1 MNKTNPNL
9 LASILNVQDNLVI
22 LLNLKGE
29 IIKFNK
35 ACEKITGYSL
45 NEVKNKKIWNVLIKK
60 DEIEETKKVFT
71 KLKDK
76 DFPVEH
82 ENYLKTKAGDLRLIF
97 WSNNVLLDEN
107 DEVIDT
113 NTSYQKKSTETVIE
127 IRSGKKRTK
136 EKNFF
141 PGYILVKTRYDEEV
155 NNLIQSAP
163 SCLGFL
169 KVGKSQVVPEP
180 LKKHEVERIIGRV
193 MDNQEAVEKGGIVD
207 IPYKEGD
214 IVKVVD
220 GPFKEFDGTVQ
231 EVLAEKL
238 KLRVMVSIFGRKTPV
253 EVDLD
258 QVESAT

>member
-1 MNKTNPNL
+1 MSSEDSFDWYVVRCFT
-9 LASILNVQDNLVI
+9 SH
-22 LLNLKGE
+22 
-29 IIKFNK
+29 
-35 ACEKITGYSL
+35 EKK
-45 NEVKNKKIWNVLIKK
+45 VKEYLTR
-60 DEIEETKKVFT
+60 EIEEQGLDHKIS
-71 KLKDK
+71 
-76 DFPVEH
+76 EI
-82 ENYLKTKAGDLRLIF
+82 LIP
-97 WSNNVLLDEN
+97 
-107 DEVIDT
+107 
-113 NTSYQKKSTETVIE
+113 TETVIE